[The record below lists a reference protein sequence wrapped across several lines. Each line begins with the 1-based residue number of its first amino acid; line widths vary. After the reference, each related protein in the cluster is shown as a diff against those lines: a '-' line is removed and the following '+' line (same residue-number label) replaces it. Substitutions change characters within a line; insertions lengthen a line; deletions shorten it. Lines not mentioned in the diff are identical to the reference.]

1 MSKVLIVDT
10 DSDFASKLGR
20 KFIGLNHET
29 RVVGDAKYGIVRAK
43 SFEPELIVASTN
55 VPGVPPAELVTQLN
69 ETGPAKIVSCG
80 ESETPEVIQQLV
92 QAGTSDYVLKSAGV
106 DAIVARCLGEA
117 AESPTPAAEPE
128 ESEEENDE
136 ENSEEPSAEAADKPA
151 SNGGVTPLRAPVKE
165 GKRPFVVVVA
175 HSDDAKRETLRS
187 TFEQASEAL
196 HVVAVSTSEDALK
209 ACSENRTVILSI
221 DWEMPDKPAKAVI
234 KELRALPGGK
244 AVRVF
249 ITYKSHSPEKQ
260 RLAEFAGA
268 MAFAGEP
275 WDDGSLEAQVKH
287 TIDVIRK
294 RRRKAKIQALKAKAS

>member
-55 VPGVPPAELVTQLN
+55 VPGVPPAELITQLK
-69 ETGPAKIVSCG
+69 ETGSAKIVSCG

-92 QAGTSDYVLKSAGV
+92 QAGTSDYVLKSGGV

-117 AESPTPAAEPE
+117 AESPTPAAE
-128 ESEEENDE
+128 SEE
-136 ENSEEPSAEAADKPA
+136 SEEPSAEAADKPA

-244 AVRVF
+244 AVGVF